1 MFALP
6 AVNQQ
11 RSLVAGFLGNVL
23 VHEANEVDEY
33 LRVLR
38 YSFVRP
44 LGVVKLLHCPALAAL
59 HTTTTTNYTAFAG
72 GQINI
77 I

>member
-1 MFALP
+1 MFAVP

-11 RSLVAGFLGNVL
+11 RSLVVGFLGNVL

-38 YSFVRP
+38 YSFVRL
-44 LGVVKLLHCPALAAL
+44 LGVVKLLHRPALAAL
-59 HTTTTTNYTAFAG
+59 HTTTTTNYRFC
-72 GQINI
+72 
-77 I
+77 